1 MQVLVEV
8 VTWLAFLPVASVPL
22 WQLAQLVAAEKV
34 LWLTLVPT
42 QVVVDLWQVSQ
53 AAVVVTWPL
62 DLVTAMVPLWQL
74 AQLVV
79 TAATLAWYL
88 AGSQFG

>member
-1 MQVLVEV
+1 MQLAVVEMWV
-8 VTWLAFLPVASVPL
+8 AFLPVAVVPL
-22 WQLAQLVAAEKV
+22 WQVEQLVAAVNV
-34 LWLTLVPT
+34 LWSTFAPVHT
-42 QVVVDLWQVSQ
+42 VVDLWHDSQV
-53 AAVVVTWPL
+53 AVVAMWL
-62 DLVTAMVPLWQL
+62 ADLPVATVPLWQL